1 MRIKLPQPSAHST
14 VPHQQQQQQCHIEQ
28 WLVATLR
35 QRLLLL
41 LLRLP
46 LLVPRYLLTS
56 NSATI
61 NQCNVL
67 QRQRQH
73 FVAQMCKWTWWAC
86 ASETAWE
93 GDGTRLRATSGRMT
107 NTNFLAR
114 LPNRNLLA
122 ICAHFFNFFFRPA
135 FIYVFFLR
143 LRISFVVVGFL
154 CFILFAFN
162 WP

>member
-14 VPHQQQQQQCHIEQ
+14 VPHQQQQQCHIEQ

-35 QRLLLL
+35 RLLLLLL

-73 FVAQMCKWTWWAC
+73 FVAQMCKWTWWEC
-86 ASETAWE
+86 ARETE
-93 GDGTRLRATSGRMT
+93 RERERCGDGGRLRATSGRMT

-122 ICAHFFNFFFRPA
+122 ICAHFFNFFFVRNLFMYFFCAYA
-135 FIYVFFLR
+135 FPLLLFF
-143 LRISFVVVGFL
+143 F
-154 CFILFAFN
+154 
-162 WP
+162 

>member
-14 VPHQQQQQQCHIEQ
+14 VPHQKQQQQCHIEQ

-35 QRLLLL
+35 RLLLLL

-46 LLVPRYLLTS
+46 LLVARYLLTS

-73 FVAQMCKWTWWAC
+73 FVAQMCKWTWWEC
-86 ASETAWE
+86 ARETE
-93 GDGTRLRATSGRMT
+93 REGERERCGDGGRLRATSGRMT

-122 ICAHFFNFFFRPA
+122 ICAHFFNFFFRPE
-135 FIYVFFLR
+135 FIYVFFCAYAFPL
-143 LRISFVVVGFL
+143 LL
-154 CFILFAFN
+154 LFF
-162 WP
+162 